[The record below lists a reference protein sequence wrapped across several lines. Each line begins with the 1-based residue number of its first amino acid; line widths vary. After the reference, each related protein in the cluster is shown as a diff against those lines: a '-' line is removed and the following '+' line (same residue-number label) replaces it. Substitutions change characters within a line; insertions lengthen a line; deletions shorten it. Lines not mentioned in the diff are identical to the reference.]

1 MKKLISCVALTAS
14 LLNIN
19 EASSQI
25 VKSSY
30 FLDNSVSRHNFNP
43 AFHTNKGYIAIP
55 VLGGIGA
62 EVVTNSFAV
71 DNFIFKRPD
80 GNLTT
85 FLDPSVNVDKFLGN
99 LVDNNRLSQ
108 SLDMNIFSIGLA
120 KESGYWSGGI
130 NFRQNANVT
139 LPKGIFE
146 LAKLGPDSYSAI
158 NKLEINANAFLEIY
172 AGYSRK
178 ITDQITVGAKL
189 KYLGGIARSKMQ
201 ISQFEVFSNEEK
213 LYAKVNTTFDSYM
226 KGLYNTTEGL
236 QDIDKY
242 INNFETN
249 NGAGLAGNGLA
260 VDLGA
265 VYKLL
270 EWLTLSA
277 SVQDIGFISW
287 SKSSSVRAAS
297 DGIVDFIGLDIDVN
311 DDSSVENQLDDL
323 GDRFKQMIKYQTIEK
338 KGNAKSLYMK
348 MNLAAEANILNDLL
362 GFGLLYSNQMS
373 EYFPVHNITANVTCR
388 PLNWLQGAVSTT
400 AVNGH
405 FGSVGMALNIAP
417 GKAIN
422 FTLGGDF
429 LFKKLTKQFYPI
441 HSYGYNFYAGIA
453 IPLNI

>member
-1 MKKLISCVALTAS
+1 MKKIFLSFAFATTLF
-14 LLNIN
+14 NIN
-19 EASSQI
+19 IASSQI

-43 AFHTNKGYIAIP
+43 AFHTDKGFIAIP
-55 VLGGIGA
+55 VLGGVGA

-71 DNFIFKRPD
+71 DNFIYKRPD

-85 FLDPSVNVDKFLGN
+85 FLDPSVNVDKFLGK

-108 SLDMNIFSIGLA
+108 SLDMNIFSIGFS

-139 LPKGIFE
+139 LPKGVFE
-146 LAKLGPDSYSAI
+146 LAKLGPDSYSPI
-158 NKLEINANAFLEIY
+158 NRLEVNANAFLEIY

-178 ITDQITVGAKL
+178 LNDQITVGAKL
-189 KYLGGIARSKMQ
+189 KYLGGIARSKME
-201 ISQFEVFSNEEK
+201 ISQFEVFSNEDK

-242 INNFETN
+242 VSNFETG
-249 NGAGLAGNGLA
+249 NGFGLAGNGMA
-260 VDLGA
+260 IDLGA
-265 VYKLL
+265 VYKPL

-287 SKSSSVRAAS
+287 SKSSAVRAAS

-311 DDSSVENQLDDL
+311 DDSSVEDQLDDL
-323 GDRFKQMIKYQTIEK
+323 GDRFKQMIKYQTIGK
-338 KGNAKSLYMK
+338 KGHTKSLYMK
-348 MNLAAEANILNDLL
+348 MNLAAEANILNNLL

-373 EYFPVHNITANVTCR
+373 EYFPVNNLTANATCR
-388 PLNWLQGAVSTT
+388 PLDWLQGAVSTT
-400 AVNGH
+400 VVNGH

-429 LFKKLTKQFYPI
+429 LFKKLTTQFYPI